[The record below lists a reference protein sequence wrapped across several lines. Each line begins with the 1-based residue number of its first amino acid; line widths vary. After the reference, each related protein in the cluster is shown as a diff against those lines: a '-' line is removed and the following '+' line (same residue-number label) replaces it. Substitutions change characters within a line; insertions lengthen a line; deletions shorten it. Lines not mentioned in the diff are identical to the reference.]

1 MVPFGLP
8 HLERGL
14 SGGKPNC
21 PVDGENST
29 IPCSGSFVTF
39 QSITWE
45 EQSTFRPPQNPS
57 STFLPERSWRENSY
71 LFTPADNPSCVH
83 HLLSSANAAVLSSAA
98 VPIRSSFLIIISYRG
113 CGTFFSSEG
122 YKRAHSGGTQG
133 LHFGMPGPPRTPW
146 LRPISFICH

>member
-1 MVPFGLP
+1 MVPFVLP

-14 SGGKPNC
+14 SGGKLNC

-71 LFTPADNPSCVH
+71 LFTPADNSSCAKFPAPSARARRITARDFLKMEFASKQLPRSKDRQIR
-83 HLLSSANAAVLSSAA
+83 LLERSPGHSA
-98 VPIRSSFLIIISYRG
+98 RSMASE
-113 CGTFFSSEG
+113 FF
-122 YKRAHSGGTQG
+122 TDD
-133 LHFGMPGPPRTPW
+133 
-146 LRPISFICH
+146 

>member
-21 PVDGENST
+21 PVDGEDST

-45 EQSTFRPPQNPS
+45 EQSTFRPPKTQAQLSCLKEVGVKTHTSLPRPTTPLA
-57 STFLPERSWRENSY
+57 STTYYPPLMRRCSAVQQFRLEVAFS
-71 LFTPADNPSCVH
+71 
-83 HLLSSANAAVLSSAA
+83 LLSPIVAAEPSSAA
-98 VPIRSSFLIIISYRG
+98 RDTIERTREVPKACTLG
-113 CGTFFSSEG
+113 
-122 YKRAHSGGTQG
+122 
-133 LHFGMPGPPRTPW
+133 
-146 LRPISFICH
+146 